1 MTAIASAQLAL
12 RVVDIEP
19 LAPTLKRFVFQPAD
33 GGWLPTAAAGAHL
46 VLTLKGPERTWRN
59 AYSLVT
65 PSVTVRQCTQ

>member
-33 GGWLPTAAAGAHL
+33 GGWLPTAAA
-46 VLTLKGPERTWRN
+46 
-59 AYSLVT
+59 
-65 PSVTVRQCTQ
+65 